1 MLKKI
6 AVFVVAGIIFFTSFI
21 LFRPDTTMADS
32 VPSTIRVGLFYNDG
46 FINSAV
52 SSYAISAQKGIS
64 IGFWQNN
71 TFSEIFTYMGSP
83 LIVRKD
89 DVSAYHVKIGTEYI
103 SYSEA
108 KQNVDLLAQS
118 GIDAY
123 VAFTGKYE
131 VWSGFF
137 NDISSAQQ
145 AIDNTYSCVINND
158 PSFFSIINPA
168 PYNIVIGTNGTNAL
182 FIFANPFAFLQ
193 FKALPENNPCVLS
206 INNVPY
212 RGVVEVRRLQGSD
225 MTVINIVEMHEYLYG
240 SVPAEIGG
248 RSPAEA
254 IKAQA
259 VAAKM
264 YAINS
269 IGKHAK
275 QGFDI
280 CNSVHCQV
288 YKGFSVETPE
298 ANAAIDA
305 VKEKVITYN
314 GKLAA
319 SIFYFS
325 SSGGMTESSEYV
337 WGTPYPYLVSVED
350 KYETGR
356 SWNYNWTK
364 VYKVSD
370 IMKMVPDVGEIYGIS
385 IDSRSPVGRV
395 TSITIRGSKKQNTY
409 FRERCRTILSLS
421 SQWYDISTDADVS
434 ILNKNGQAVKTQL
447 STKYAASSSQTKILS
462 AINNKVVVMGA
473 GNRTANV
480 SIIPQIYTFTGKGW
494 GHAVGMSQDG
504 AIGMARAGF
513 TYDQIL
519 EHYFKGTKVQ

>member
-6 AVFVVAGIIFFTSFI
+6 AVLVVASIILLTPFI
-21 LFRPDTTMADS
+21 LFTPDKTMADS
-32 VPSTIRVGLFYNDG
+32 IPSIIRVGLFYNDG

-52 SSYAISAQKGIS
+52 SSFTVNAQSGLI
-64 IGFWQNN
+64 IGFSQNN
-71 TFSEIFTYMGSP
+71 TFTEIFSHSGTP

-89 DVSAYHVKIGTEYI
+89 DISPYHVRIGAEYN
-103 SYSEA
+103 SYPEA
-108 KQNVDLLAQS
+108 KQNADLLLQS

-131 VWSGFF
+131 IWSGFF
-137 NDISSAQQ
+137 SDASAAQQ
-145 AIDNTYSCVINND
+145 AIDNTYLCTVNND

-168 PYNIVIGTNGTNAL
+168 PYNIVINTNDNNTL
-182 FIFANPFAFLQ
+182 FVFANPFAFLQ
-193 FKALPENNPCVLS
+193 VRPLPQNNPCVLS

-212 RGVVEVRRLQGSD
+212 RGTLEVRRLQGSD

-264 YAINS
+264 YAVNS
-269 IGKHAK
+269 RGKNARL
-275 QGFDI
+275 GFDV
-280 CNSVHCQV
+280 CNSVRCQV
-288 YKGFSVETPE
+288 YKGYSVETPE
-298 ANAAIDA
+298 ANTAIDA
-305 VKEKVITYN
+305 VKDKIITYN
-314 GKLAA
+314 GKLATA
-319 SIFYFS
+319 IFYFS
-325 SSGGMTESSEYV
+325 SSGGKTESSEYV

-350 KYETGR
+350 KYETGK

-370 IMKMVPDVGEIYGIS
+370 IMKLVPDVGEIYGIS
-385 IDSRSPVGRV
+385 IDARSPVGRV
-395 TSITIRGSKKQNTY
+395 TAITIKGSNKQNTY
-409 FRERCRTILSLS
+409 FRERCRTVLSLS

-434 ILNKNGQAVKTQL
+434 ILNKNGEVVKTQL
-447 STKYAASSSQTKILS
+447 STKYVSSSSQTKPVT
-462 AINNKVVVMGA
+462 AINNKIAVMGS
-473 GNRTANV
+473 GGRTSSV
-480 SIIPQIYTFTGKGW
+480 SIIPQTYTFTGRGW

-513 TYDQIL
+513 TYDQII
-519 EHYFKGTKVQ
+519 EHYFQGTKVQ